1 MANVLFVKVRLKSAV
16 LFLTKVCAAA
26 CLSIEEKTHEKITK
40 IFPKIIFINN
50 NFVEKMCL
58 LK

>member
-26 CLSIEEKTHEKITK
+26 CLSIEEKTHESTTK
-40 IFPKIIFINN
+40 IFTKIILFNN
-50 NFVEKMCL
+50 NFDDKCFN
-58 LK
+58 